1 MNSIENAALKLI
13 EEYKKRLI
21 EKSVNVSELEKK
33 KYNYEVNIYKGK
45 EKLILLV
52 YFGKSGVKTVL
63 QGNKETVLYR
73 EINDFLFGEKLFE
86 FREEFT
92 EPKSYIGTDESG
104 KGDYFGPLVI
114 AGVFADEKNIKLLK
128 AKGVK
133 DSKELSDKS
142 IKLIAEEIK
151 KIVQDNFEI
160 ILITPKK
167 YNEFHSK
174 VKNVNRILGWGHAKV
189 LENLLLRSEAQE
201 AISDKFGDESLIR
214 NSLQEKGRSIV
225 LHQFTKAEK
234 YTAVA
239 AASILARE
247 KMVEWFDIHN
257 RMLKIELPKGA
268 SNAVNEAAKQ
278 IIQIYG
284 MSKLG
289 ELAKLHFKTTAKLM

>member
-21 EKSVNVSELEKK
+21 EKSVSVSELEKK
-33 KYNYEVNIYKGK
+33 KYNYEANIYKGK

-73 EINDFLFGEKLFE
+73 EINDFLFGERLFE

-114 AGVFADEKNIKLLK
+114 AGVFADEKNIKLIK

-133 DSKELSDKS
+133 DSKELSDRS

-167 YNEFHSK
+167 YNELHSK
-174 VKNVNRILGWGHAKV
+174 VKNVNKILGWGHAKV
-189 LENLLLRSEAQE
+189 LENLLLRNEAKE

-214 NSLQEKGRSIV
+214 NSLQEKGRSIL

-247 KMVEWFDIHN
+247 KMVEWFDIQN

-278 IIQIYG
+278 IIKIYG
-284 MSKLG
+284 TSKLG
-289 ELAKLHFKTTAKLM
+289 EIAKLHFRTTAKLM

>member
-13 EEYKKRLI
+13 EEYKNRLI
-21 EKSVNVSELEKK
+21 EKFVNVSELEKK
-33 KYNYEVNIYKGK
+33 KYNYEANIYKGK
-45 EKLILLV
+45 EKVILLV

-73 EINDFLFGEKLFE
+73 EINDFLFGERLFE

-92 EPKSYIGTDESG
+92 KPKSYIGTDESG

-133 DSKELSDKS
+133 DSKELSDRS

-167 YNEFHSK
+167 YNELHSK
-174 VKNVNRILGWGHAKV
+174 VKNVNKILGWGHAKV
-189 LENLLLRSEAQE
+189 LENLLLRNEAKE

-214 NSLQEKGRSIV
+214 NSLQEKGRSII

-234 YTAVA
+234 FTAVA

-247 KMVEWFDIHN
+247 KMVEWFDIQN

-278 IIQIYG
+278 IIKIYG
-284 MSKLG
+284 TSKLG
-289 ELAKLHFKTTAKLM
+289 EIAKLHFRTTAKLM